1 MRYFYLYVSA
11 LIASIAGML
20 SGYDTG
26 VISGALLY
34 INNDIHTT
42 AATTGLIVSA
52 VSIGAVIG
60 AILNS
65 FLVEKIGRKKTFI
78 FCASLFIIGSILSYF
93 CQNIIE
99 LITSRLIIGLATG
112 VVSFLG
118 PLYISEISTKEKRG
132 TLVSFYQLSLTF
144 GILFSYVINFL
155 CSTLENNWR
164 IMLSFGVF
172 PALILLIG
180 MLFLKDTPRF
190 LIKQNKIDEATKLL
204 NKLDDSQDIN
214 EIIKDIQTVLK
225 EKTKFVLTKKLIKP
239 FVVGLGIM
247 ALQVAT
253 GINAII
259 YYTPTIFKMTSNQSD
274 SIALISTI
282 FIGVIN
288 FLMTFVA
295 IALVDKI
302 GRKPLLYIGLSGM
315 LIGTIGLSS
324 VFHFN
329 FYAQYL
335 AIIFITLY
343 IISFSMSM
351 GPIALLL
358 TAEVFPLKY
367 RGYAM
372 SSAVVAN
379 FATNFVV
386 TAAFPVMLEIIGISS
401 SFLIFAVIIVLTMFF
416 VHYVVPET
424 KGVSLEELE
433 KNF

>member
-315 LIGTIGLSS
+315 LVGTIGLSS
-324 VFHFN
+324 VFHFS
-329 FYAQYL
+329 FYTQYL

-386 TAAFPVMLEIIGISS
+386 TAAFPVMLEKIGISS
-401 SFLIFAVIIVLTMFF
+401 SFLIFAAIIVLTMFF

>member
-204 NKLDDSQDIN
+204 NKLDDSQNIN

-315 LIGTIGLSS
+315 LVGTIGLSS
-324 VFHFN
+324 VFHFS
-329 FYAQYL
+329 FYTQYL

-386 TAAFPVMLEIIGISS
+386 TAAFPVMLEKIGISL

>member
-78 FCASLFIIGSILSYF
+78 FCASLFITGSILSYF

-302 GRKPLLYIGLSGM
+302 GRKPLLYIGLTGM

>member
-52 VSIGAVIG
+52 VSIGAVVG

-302 GRKPLLYIGLSGM
+302 GRKPLLYIGLTGM

-324 VFHFN
+324 VFHFSI
-329 FYAQYL
+329 YTQYL

>member
-52 VSIGAVIG
+52 VSIGAVVG

-239 FVVGLGIM
+239 FIVGLGIM

-302 GRKPLLYIGLSGM
+302 GRKPLLYIGLTGM

-324 VFHFN
+324 VFHFS
-329 FYAQYL
+329 FYTQYL

>member
-52 VSIGAVIG
+52 VSIGAVVG

-172 PALILLIG
+172 PALILLVG

-386 TAAFPVMLEIIGISS
+386 TAAFPVMLEKIGISS

>member
-302 GRKPLLYIGLSGM
+302 GRKPLLYIGLTGM

-324 VFHFN
+324 VFYFN

-379 FATNFVV
+379 FTTNFVV
-386 TAAFPVMLEIIGISS
+386 TAAFPVMLEKIGISS
-401 SFLIFAVIIVLTMFF
+401 SFLIFAAIIVLTMFF

>member
-26 VISGALLY
+26 VISRALLY

-52 VSIGAVIG
+52 VSIGAVVG

-172 PALILLIG
+172 PALILLVG

-239 FVVGLGIM
+239 FIVGLGIM

-324 VFHFN
+324 VFHFS
-329 FYAQYL
+329 FYTQYL

>member
-172 PALILLIG
+172 PALILLVG

-239 FVVGLGIM
+239 FIVGLGIM

-315 LIGTIGLSS
+315 LVGTIGLSS
-324 VFHFN
+324 VFHFS
-329 FYAQYL
+329 FYTQYL

-386 TAAFPVMLEIIGISS
+386 TAAFPVMLEKIGISS
-401 SFLIFAVIIVLTMFF
+401 SFLIFAAIIVLTMFF